1 MRFFYS
7 LFDNG
12 IISSDWH
19 LRRKAGTRLF
29 GFRSGRGGSGS
40 SKNFRER
47 LRSRHLTEWALG
59 QLVIESDDHILDV
72 GCGGGDALYVI
83 SRENPGGRCYGV
95 DISEAALAASRRK
108 NMASVKSG
116 KMKFYKA
123 SVSHLPFDDQCLH
136 TVIAI
141 DTYQYWH
148 HPERGLMEI
157 RRVLQYG
164 GTVLIALGTDAD
176 KGKARES
183 SAARRIPDGEELRRK
198 LTEAGFCNVTV
209 EVSGDRECAVAKKE

>member
-1 MRFFYS
+1 M
-7 LFDNG
+7 
-12 IISSDWH
+12 
-19 LRRKAGTRLF
+19 F
-29 GFRSGRGGSGS
+29 GFGSGREGSGCS
-40 SKNFRER
+40 QTFRER
-47 LRSRHLTEWALG
+47 LRSRRLTEWALS
-59 QLVIESDDHILDV
+59 QLVIEPDDHILDV

-108 NMASVKSG
+108 NIASVRSG
-116 KMKFYKA
+116 KMRFYKA

-164 GTVLIALGTDAD
+164 GTVLIALGTDA
-176 KGKARES
+176 GRREVRGS
-183 SAARRIPDGEELRRK
+183 SSGRRIPDSGELQKK
-198 LTEAGFCNVTV
+198 LTEAGFCNMTV

>member
-1 MRFFYS
+1 MR
-7 LFDNG
+7 
-12 IISSDWH
+12 
-19 LRRKAGTRLF
+19 
-29 GFRSGRGGSGS
+29 
-40 SKNFRER
+40 
-47 LRSRHLTEWALG
+47 
-59 QLVIESDDHILDV
+59 
-72 GCGGGDALYVI
+72 
-83 SRENPGGRCYGV
+83 
-95 DISEAALAASRRK
+95 
-108 NMASVKSG
+108 
-116 KMKFYKA
+116 FYKA

-164 GTVLIALGTDAD
+164 GTVLIALGTDA
-176 KGKARES
+176 GRREGRGS
-183 SAARRIPDGEELRRK
+183 SSGRRIPDSGELQKK

>member
-1 MRFFYS
+1 M
-7 LFDNG
+7 FD
-12 IISSDWH
+12 
-19 LRRKAGTRLF
+19 F
-29 GFRSGRGGSGS
+29 GPGRGGSGRL
-40 SKNFRER
+40 KEFRDR
-47 LRSRHLTEWALG
+47 LRSRRLTEWALG
-59 QLVIESDDHILDV
+59 QLVIEPDDHILDV
-72 GCGGGDALYVI
+72 GCGEGDALSVV

-95 DISEAALAASRRK
+95 DISETALAASRRK
-108 NMASVKSG
+108 NIVAVKSG

-164 GTVLIALGTDAD
+164 GTVLIALGTGAD
-176 KGKARES
+176 KGEVRS
-183 SAARRIPDGEELRRK
+183 GSAAGRVPDGEELRRK
-198 LTEAGFCNVTV
+198 LLEAGFCNVTV

>member
-1 MRFFYS
+1 M
-7 LFDNG
+7 
-12 IISSDWH
+12 
-19 LRRKAGTRLF
+19 F
-29 GFRSGRGGSGS
+29 GFGSGREGSGCS
-40 SKNFRER
+40 QTFRER
-47 LRSRHLTEWALG
+47 LRSRRLTEWALS
-59 QLVIESDDHILDV
+59 QLVIEPDDHILDV

-108 NMASVKSG
+108 NIASVRSG
-116 KMKFYKA
+116 KMRFYKA

-164 GTVLIALGTDAD
+164 GTVLIALGTDA
-176 KGKARES
+176 GRREVRGS
-183 SAARRIPDGEELRRK
+183 SSGRRIPDSGELQKK
-198 LTEAGFCNVTV
+198 LTEAGFGNVTV